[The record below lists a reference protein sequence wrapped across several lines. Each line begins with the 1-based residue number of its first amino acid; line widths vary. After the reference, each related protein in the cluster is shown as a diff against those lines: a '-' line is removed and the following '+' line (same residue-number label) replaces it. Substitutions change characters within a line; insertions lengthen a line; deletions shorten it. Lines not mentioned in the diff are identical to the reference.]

1 MTVLLL
7 ARYLVL
13 LLIVALA
20 TVTLVAVVRER
31 T

>member
-20 TVTLVAVVRER
+20 AVTLVAVVRER